1 MTTHRATL
9 IIEQLERRATP
20 SVKAWMTNYMKG
32 STPFIGCKIPV
43 VRESVRCVVGQA
55 SKKRGRGDD
64 DDDGLKTTS
73 IATTT
78 YVEDAISLL
87 RHDCGDAKQAGII
100 LLCEH
105 EPLSTLSDE
114 KMLSQLETQVLRTK
128 ERYVNDWAVA
138 DSLAIKV
145 LKRMWKN
152 NPRLAPKILSWASDE
167 SATLWHRRL
176 GIVAFVKELG
186 SLPKGIDAFQ
196 LVNAC
201 EDNLLAAPDERFAQT
216 GTAWVTRY
224 ALACGDD
231 AVREHALNMV
241 VRHGKLWTTEAKKSL
256 VEQITRDTATKDRI
270 LNLG

>member
-1 MTTHRATL
+1 M
-9 IIEQLERRATP
+9 
-20 SVKAWMTNYMKG
+20 
-32 STPFIGCKIPV
+32 
-43 VRESVRCVVGQA
+43 
-55 SKKRGRGDD
+55 
-64 DDDGLKTTS
+64 
-73 IATTT
+73 
-78 YVEDAISLL
+78 EDAISLL
-87 RHDCGDAKQAGII
+87 RHECGDAKQAGII

-114 KMLSQLETQVLRTK
+114 KMLAQLESQVLRTK

-145 LKRMWKN
+145 LKRIWKN

-224 ALACGDD
+224 ALACSDD

-256 VEQITRDTATKDRI
+256 VEQITRDAATKERI